1 MVGETEFVLLADIDG
16 EPLVLS
22 LVMVVCVGAILAL
35 EDAEGDKTSEELENG
50 VELLSTEGENDMHAD
65 AEAVSAKAL

>member
-1 MVGETEFVLLADIDG
+1 MGETEFELLADIDG